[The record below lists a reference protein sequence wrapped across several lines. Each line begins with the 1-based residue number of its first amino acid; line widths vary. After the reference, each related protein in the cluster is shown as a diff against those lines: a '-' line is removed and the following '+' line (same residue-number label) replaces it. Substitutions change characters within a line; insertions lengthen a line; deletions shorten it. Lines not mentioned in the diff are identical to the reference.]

1 MAKEVIRHETGTN
14 VVMNCAVRSNGHHSY
29 LVAGQESH
37 CQLYHV
43 NVRIVKEAD
52 DDIETLRPI
61 LSNSNRRDSAPDEN
75 VRHRREG
82 RRTSSLNSM
91 TARNNDGNANQNEQS
106 EMQFEIRA
114 GDLTQT
120 DFSDQDPLQRVVRI
134 SPNCK
139 LMATGGCDAHVR
151 IWTFPHMVQV
161 FDIDA
166 HTKEVDD
173 LDFSPDNKQLVSI
186 AKDGLAIV
194 WDVATGKECIRLT
207 WTPPDNIRYLF
218 KRCRFGLYE
227 GRRGQN
233 RLFTIANP
241 LGKVGQQVRRFDL
254 LIRSTSN
261 SFRFLTMFCRT
272 GELSTGMES

>member
-52 DDIETLRPI
+52 NDIETLRPL
-61 LSNSNRRDSAPDEN
+61 LSNSNRRDGAPEEN

-82 RRTSSLNSM
+82 RRTSALNNTS
-91 TARNNDGNANQNEQS
+91 ARNSIGDANQNEQS

-120 DFSDQDPLQRVVRI
+120 DFSVQDPLQRVVRI
-134 SPNCK
+134 SPDCK
-139 LMATGGCDAHVR
+139 LMATAGCDAHVR
-151 IWTFPHMVQV
+151 IWTFPQMVQV

-166 HTKEVDD
+166 HIKEVDD

-194 WDVATGKECIRLT
+194 WDVATGEECIRLT

-218 KRCRFGLYE
+218 KRCRFGLFE
-227 GRRGQN
+227 GRRGHN

-241 LGKVGQQVRRFDL
+241 LGKVGQQVYR
-254 LIRSTSN
+254 LISLIPN
-261 SFRFLTMFCRT
+261 IKQ
-272 GELSTGMES
+272 LSYYDRIAG